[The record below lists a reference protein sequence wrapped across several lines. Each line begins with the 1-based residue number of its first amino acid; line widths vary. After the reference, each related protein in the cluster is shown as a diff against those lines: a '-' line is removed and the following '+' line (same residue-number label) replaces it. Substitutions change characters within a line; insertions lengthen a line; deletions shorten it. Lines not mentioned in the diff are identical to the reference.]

1 MILTV
6 SANSVGERLD
16 SFISEET
23 ELSRSAAAKLIESGD
38 VLVNGAPV
46 SKKYAVRERDE
57 IALALPE
64 PVEYEAAAENIPI
77 EVVYE
82 DADIAVINKPSGMV
96 VHPAAGNYS
105 GTLVNALLYH
115 MKDSLSGIGGVMR
128 PGIVHRI
135 DKDTSG
141 LLVIAK
147 NDFAHRSLSEQLERH
162 EVSREYHLLAKGGF
176 KADKGTLSY
185 PIGRHPVDRKKM
197 AVLLS
202 QGAHA
207 KDAITH
213 YEVIESFGEVSYV
226 KARLE
231 TGRTHQI
238 RVHFSYI
245 GHPLL
250 GDEVYGGGKIRTEKL
265 HASLFDG
272 QMLHAK
278 RLILTHPRTGERM
291 EFESPLPNNFE
302 RLLEILK
309 AKQGENE

>member
-6 SANSVGERLD
+6 TEEFSGERID
-16 SFISEET
+16 SFIAIAT
-23 ELSRSAAAKLIESGD
+23 ELSRSAAQKYIENQNIT
-38 VLVNGAPV
+38 VNGTPV
-46 SKKYAVRERDE
+46 SKKHTLSEGDEVSVNIPEAVECE
-57 IALALPE
+57 IK
-64 PVEYEAAAENIPI
+64 AENIPI
-77 EVVYE
+77 DIIYE
-82 DADIAVINKPSGMV
+82 DEDIAVINKHSGMV
-96 VHPAAGNYS
+96 VHPAPGNYS

-147 NDFAHRSLSEQLERH
+147 NDFSHAALSSELEH
-162 EVSREYHLLAKGGF
+162 HGIVREYHMLAKGGF
-176 KADKGTLSY
+176 KNGSGTLSY

-202 QGAHA
+202 PASHA
-207 KDAITH
+207 KEAVTH
-213 YEVIESFGEVSYV
+213 YEVIEPLGEITYV

-238 RVHFSYI
+238 RVHMSYI
-245 GHPLL
+245 GHPLV
-250 GDEVYGGGKIRTEKL
+250 GDETYGGGKIRAEKL
-265 HASLFDG
+265 HASLIDG

-278 RLILTHPRTGERM
+278 RLILTHPRTKEKM
-291 EFESPLPNNFE
+291 EFEAPLPETFEKLLTILRQKNN
-302 RLLEILK
+302 
-309 AKQGENE
+309 